1 MRYELTDHEWA
12 AERRKIQL
20 LGRRALTAI
29 SSPRRFGFC
38 DGSGQS
44 RTA

>member
-12 AERRKIQL
+12 EERRSIQL

-29 SSPRRFGFC
+29 SLPPRF
-38 DGSGQS
+38 
-44 RTA
+44 